1 MWPELYINSKLVSL
15 APSVRHHH
23 HRHLHYHRYYY
34 YYYYH
39 YYYHRCYY
47 YTPHEESGT
56 SISNLEPSP
65 RGG

>member
-23 HRHLHYHRYYY
+23 RHLHYHSYYY
-34 YYYYH
+34 YYYY
-39 YYYHRCYY
+39 YYCYY